1 MKNRGVMESET
12 KRDKTS
18 EPLQDLIGPNAPIR
32 NCFGCGTDNAHGMKI
47 KSRLVGDE
55 GVAVWQPQSYH
66 CSYPGFLNGG
76 VAGTLIDCHSAWT
89 AYALECRER
98 GVDVASAKDVPT
110 GWTKSL
116 KLEFLKPTPLDGE
129 LTLRAVLEKK
139 GNTSRT
145 VRCSIWAK
153 DQECVRGEVVMI
165 MK

>member
-1 MKNRGVMESET
+1 MKSRTNS
-12 KRDKTS
+12 DPNLQ
-18 EPLQDLIGPNAPIR
+18 PLQDLIHPNAPIR
-32 NCFGCGTDNAHGMKI
+32 NCFGCGADNAHGMKI

-55 GVAVWQPQSYH
+55 GVAVWTPQPYH

-89 AYALECRER
+89 AYALECLARD
-98 GVDVASAKDVPT
+98 VDVASAKDVPT

-116 KLEFLKPTPLDGE
+116 KIEFLKPTPLDDE

-145 VRCSIWAK
+145 LRCSIWAK
-153 DQECVRGEVVMI
+153 GEECVRGEVVMI